1 MSMQIRQDISKKPS
15 KHNMYYMKNIKRYKM
30 LYLMVIP
37 GVLYF
42 LIFKFLPLG
51 GMLIAF
57 QDYSIFKGFLGSD
70 FVGLKHFINLFNY
83 GDFKLILGN
92 TLLMS
97 LYDVLLGFPAPIIL
111 ALIINEISNGKF
123 KKTVQ
128 SIVYL
133 PHFLSWAVLG
143 GIVIVQI
150 LSPEYGL
157 ANHMLRALGKDPIY
171 FMTKPEYAR
180 GIVILSGIWRDMG
193 WGTIIYLAAITG
205 INPNLYEAASIDGA
219 SRFKQVLVITVPA
232 IMNVVVVLFLLK
244 MGRFMESGFDRFW
257 VFLNDI
263 NRSKIEIFD
272 TYVYQSGLLEGRF
285 SYTTAV
291 SVFKSVVGFCI
302 MFTANKFS
310 KKVTGDGIY

>member
-1 MSMQIRQDISKKPS
+1 MKIEAIKNMENRVSGNIFQNIR
-15 KHNMYYMKNIKRYKM
+15 RYKM
-30 LYLMVIP
+30 LYIMVLP

-57 QDYSIFKGFLGSD
+57 QDYSIFTGFFGSK
-70 FVGLKHFINLFNY
+70 FVGLKHFTNLFNY
-83 GDFKLILGN
+83 GDFLLLLRN
-92 TLLMS
+92 TLVVS
-97 LYDVLLGFPAPIIL
+97 LYDVLLGFPAPILL
-111 ALIINEISNGKF
+111 ALVINEIRNKRF
-123 KKTVQ
+123 KKIVQ
-128 SIVYL
+128 SVVYL

-157 ANHMLRALGKDPIY
+157 VNHILRFFGKEPIY
-171 FMTKPEYAR
+171 FMTRPEYAR
-180 GIVILSGIWRDMG
+180 GIVVASAIWRDMG

-263 NRSKIEIFD
+263 NRNKLEIFD
-272 TYVYQSGLLEGRF
+272 TYVYQAGLLEGRF

-310 KKVTGDGIY
+310 KKVTGEGIY